1 MVPSQRTAT
10 AAIGHGKK
18 AALNINAWLNQTTFQ
33 PVPKHEIVNSAMMNT
48 WYYSDAPRTFKPIL
62 NLVRRVSG
70 FVEVVGNLDE
80 NNAAYEARRCLSF
93 GNCFE
98 YDNCYDVCPDNAI
111 TKLGQGLRF
120 EFKYDYCKGC
130 GMCSIE
136 CPCGAIRMETESI

>member
-80 NNAAYEARRCLSF
+80 NNAAYEARHA
-93 GNCFE
+93 
-98 YDNCYDVCPDNAI
+98 CPLATVSSVI
-111 TKLGQGLRF
+111 TAMASVQKMPFPNWARVYVLNSNMITV
-120 EFKYDYCKGC
+120 KDAACV
-130 GMCSIE
+130 
-136 CPCGAIRMETESI
+136 P